1 MTIPVDHQVGKMT
14 SLPEE
19 RMPRLEETEMT
30 TMKMRERKRRS
41 SKFTDQMVRFILKSY
56 YLQVRTCS
64 INQLSGQ
71 EIQII
76 VEIVTPCCDVFF
88 FPKII
93 VFFEQ
98 VT

>member
-30 TMKMRERKRRS
+30 TMKTKERKRRS

-56 YLQVRTCS
+56 YLQVRTWF
-64 INQLSGQ
+64 ILDPLSYRSRDADY
-71 EIQII
+71 
-76 VEIVTPCCDVFF
+76 C
-88 FPKII
+88 
-93 VFFEQ
+93 
-98 VT
+98 